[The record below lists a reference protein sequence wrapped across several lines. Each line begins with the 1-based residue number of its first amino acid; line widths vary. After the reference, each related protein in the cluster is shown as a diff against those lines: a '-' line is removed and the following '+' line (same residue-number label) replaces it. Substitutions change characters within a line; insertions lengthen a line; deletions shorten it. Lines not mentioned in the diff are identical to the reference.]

1 MNDMI
6 SLFNSMW
13 IPLLLGI
20 MCIGCGIYL
29 AITGKPGIV
38 RRRDDKR
45 LLKDEKE
52 FVKGAMI
59 LMFFMAVGCIIMA
72 GIIYFTANDTIA
84 TIESITWFIVFAF
97 LWKRNE
103 DKNGAM

>member
-1 MNDMI
+1 MNDVINIM
-6 SLFNSMW
+6 NSIW
-13 IPLLLGI
+13 IPILLAVL
-20 MCIGCGIYL
+20 CIGSGLYL
-29 AITGKPGIV
+29 LVTGKPGIV

-52 FVKGAMI
+52 YVKGAMI
-59 LMFFMAVGCIIMA
+59 LMFFMALGCIIMA
-72 GIIYFTANDTIA
+72 AIIYFTANDMIA
-84 TIESITWFIVFAF
+84 TIESITWFAVFAV